1 MNRRTMDRP
10 WLPYVAPMAAF
21 LILTAFEGLLP
32 KRDGQTAPL
41 AYATA
46 YGIKAVLVTTVAWAC
61 RSTWRDLH
69 PRPSVT
75 ILAVSVA
82 LGLAVAAL
90 WVGLDG
96 KIPPLPLTARRA
108 ALDPGQLPAAART
121 AFLTVRFYG
130 LVLLVPLVEEL
141 FWRSFLVRWIAHQ
154 DFRRVPIGRVTPLA
168 AVVTAGLFAL
178 AHPEWLPALITGFLW
193 VGLLRWS
200 RSVAACFVSHLV
212 ANLAL
217 GVWILA
223 RGAWH
228 LW

>member
-1 MNRRTMDRP
+1 MNRITADRP
-10 WLPYVAPMAAF
+10 WLPYIAPMAAF
-21 LILTAFEGLLP
+21 LILTALEGLVS
-32 KRDGQTAPL
+32 KRNSQTVPL
-41 AYATA
+41 AYAAA
-46 YGIKAVLVTTVAWAC
+46 YGIKAILVTAVAWAC
-61 RSTWRDLH
+61 RSTWRDLQ
-69 PRPSVT
+69 PRPSVMV
-75 ILAVSVA
+75 LAVSVA
-82 LGLAVAAL
+82 LGLAVAAI

-96 KIPPLPLTARRA
+96 KIPPLPLTERRA
-108 ALDPGQLPAAART
+108 AFDPGQLPATARA
-121 AFLTVRFYG
+121 AFLAVRFYG
-130 LVLLVPLVEEL
+130 LVLMVPLVEEL

-154 DFRRVPIGRVTPLA
+154 DFRQVPIGRVTPLA

-200 RSVAACFVSHLV
+200 KSVAACFVSHVV

-217 GVWILA
+217 GGWILA

>member
-1 MNRRTMDRP
+1 
-10 WLPYVAPMAAF
+10 
-21 LILTAFEGLLP
+21 
-32 KRDGQTAPL
+32 
-41 AYATA
+41 
-46 YGIKAVLVTTVAWAC
+46 VAWAC
-61 RSTWRDLH
+61 RSTWRDLR

-75 ILAVSVA
+75 VFAVSAA

-90 WVGLDG
+90 WIGLDG
-96 KIPPLPLTARRA
+96 KVPPLPLTEKRTAF
-108 ALDPGQLPAAART
+108 DPGQLSETARA
-121 AFLTVRFYG
+121 AFLAVRFYG
-130 LVLLVPLVEEL
+130 LVLMVPLVEEL
-141 FWRSFLVRWIAHQ
+141 FWRSFLVRWVAHH
-154 DFRRVPIGRVTPLA
+154 DFRQVPIGRVTPLA

-200 RSVAACFVSHLV
+200 RSVGACLVSHVV

-217 GVWILA
+217 GAWILL

>member
-1 MNRRTMDRP
+1 MNRTALDRP
-10 WLPYVAPMAAF
+10 WLPYIAPMAAF
-21 LILTAFEGLLP
+21 LVLTAIEGLLP
-32 KRDGQTAPL
+32 KRDGQTLPL
-41 AYATA
+41 AYAA
-46 YGIKAVLVTTVAWAC
+46 VYGLKAVLVTAVAWLC
-61 RSTWRDLH
+61 RSTWRDLR
-69 PRPSVT
+69 PRPPAPV
-75 ILAVSVA
+75 LAASAA

-96 KIPPLPLTARRA
+96 RIPPLPFTEKRTAF
-108 ALDPGQLPAAART
+108 DPGQLPAAARA
-121 AFLTVRFYG
+121 AFLAVRFYG

-141 FWRSFLVRWIAHQ
+141 FWRSFLVRWIAHN
-154 DFRRVPIGRVTPLA
+154 DFRQVPIGRVTPLA

-200 RSVAACFVSHLV
+200 RSVGACFVSHVV

-217 GVWILA
+217 GAWILL

>member
-1 MNRRTMDRP
+1 MNRKTLDHP

-21 LILTAFEGLLP
+21 LILTAVEGLLS
-32 KRDGQTAPL
+32 KRDGQTLPFAH
-41 AYATA
+41 AVA
-46 YGIKAVLVTTVAWAC
+46 YGVKAVVVTAVVWAC
-61 RSTWRDLH
+61 RSTWRDM
-69 PRPSVT
+69 RPCPPVVVLS
-75 ILAVSVA
+75 VSVA

-96 KIPPLPLTARRA
+96 KVPPLPFTEKRTAF
-108 ALDPGQLPAAART
+108 DPGQLSAAAR
-121 AFLTVRFYG
+121 AVFLAVRLYG
-130 LVLLVPLVEEL
+130 LVLMVPLVEEL

-168 AVVTAGLFAL
+168 AIVTSGLFAL
-178 AHPEWLPALITGFLW
+178 AHPEWLPALITGLLW

-200 RSVAACFVSHLV
+200 RSVAACFVSHVV
-212 ANLAL
+212 ANVAL
-217 GVWILA
+217 GGWILA

>member
-10 WLPYVAPMAAF
+10 WLSYVAPMAAF
-21 LILTAFEGLLP
+21 LILTALEGLLP

-41 AYATA
+41 VYAAA
-46 YGIKAVLVTTVAWAC
+46 YGIKAVLVTAVAWAC
-61 RSTWRDLH
+61 RSTWRDLQ
-69 PRPSVT
+69 PRPSVMV
-75 ILAVSVA
+75 LAVSVA
-82 LGLAVAAL
+82 LGLAVTAL

-96 KIPPLPLTARRA
+96 KVPPLPLAEKRA
-108 ALDPGQLPAAART
+108 AFDPEQLPAAARA
-121 AFLTVRFYG
+121 AFLAVRFYG

-154 DFRRVPIGRVTPLA
+154 DFRSVPIGRVTPLA

-212 ANLAL
+212 ANVAL

>member
-1 MNRRTMDRP
+1 MNRTPDRP

-21 LILTAFEGLLP
+21 VVLTALEGLLP
-32 KRDGQTAPL
+32 KRDGQVVPFAYL
-41 AYATA
+41 VAYA
-46 YGIKAVLVTTVAWAC
+46 IKIIIVSAAAWSC
-61 RSTWRDLH
+61 RATWRDLR
-69 PRPSVT
+69 PRPSVP
-75 ILAVSVA
+75 ILAVAVA
-82 LGLAVAAL
+82 LGLAVTAL

-96 KIPPLPLTARRA
+96 KVPPLPFTEK
-108 ALDPGQLPAAART
+108 RT
-121 AFLTVRFYG
+121 AFDPLRLTAVARAAFLVVRLYG

-141 FWRSFLVRWIAHQ
+141 FWRSFLVRWIARP
-154 DFRRVPIGRVTPLA
+154 DFLLVPIGRVTPLA
-168 AVVTAGLFAL
+168 AVLTSALFAL
-178 AHPEWLPALITGFLW
+178 AHPEWLPALITGLLW

-200 RSVAACFVSHLV
+200 RSVAACFVSHMV

>member
-1 MNRRTMDRP
+1 MDRNTDRP

-21 LILTAFEGLLP
+21 LVLTAIEGLLP
-32 KRDGQTAPL
+32 KRDGQTVPFVYFA
-41 AYATA
+41 AYAA
-46 YGIKAVLVTTVAWAC
+46 KILIVSVVAWSC
-61 RSTWRDLH
+61 RSTWRDLR
-69 PRPSVT
+69 PRPSAR
-75 ILAVSVA
+75 ILAV
-82 LGLAVAAL
+82 AVAVGLGVTAL

-96 KIPPLPLTARRA
+96 RVPPLPLTEKRIAF
-108 ALDPGQLPAAART
+108 DPMQFPAAAR
-121 AFLTVRFYG
+121 AGFLVVRLYG

-141 FWRSFLVRWIAHQ
+141 FWRSFLVRWIAGA
-154 DFRRVPIGRVTPLA
+154 DFRSIPLGRVTPLA
-168 AVVTAGLFAL
+168 AVVTSGLFAL
-178 AHPEWLPALITGFLW
+178 AHPEWLSALITGLLW

-217 GVWILA
+217 GAWILA